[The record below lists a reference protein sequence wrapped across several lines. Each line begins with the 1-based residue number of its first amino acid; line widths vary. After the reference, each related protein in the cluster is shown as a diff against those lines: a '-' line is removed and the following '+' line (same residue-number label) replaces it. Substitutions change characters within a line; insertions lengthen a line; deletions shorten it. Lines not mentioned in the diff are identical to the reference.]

1 MRLKIVLIMW
11 IGMALFSCNVMG
23 TNYRA
28 VYDFEYTKDSI
39 NSIIEKDILYLE
51 IAEKGSFCFSYYTYY
66 SDSLW
71 NTPQWTGRLGTTL
84 LGRHREGWH
93 QCDFFSL

>member
-11 IGMALFSCNVMG
+11 IGMALLSCNVMG

-39 NSIIEKDILYLE
+39 NSILEKDILYLE
-51 IAEKGSFCFSYYTYY
+51 ISKM
-66 SDSLW
+66 
-71 NTPQWTGRLGTTL
+71 PP
-84 LGRHREGWH
+84 
-93 QCDFFSL
+93 